1 MGLWCFIGGVNGWN
15 RSTCLVGLAQTT
27 VVPSDSNW
35 SNHIMEFKVNCVT
48 EVSFLVYV
56 LTMLTD
62 HSILKHSMYYVLQNF
77 ALYPTINV
85 VFIWPGFRI
94 RRVIREVNV
103 VEIRLGLISSGNRV
117 LSSGIREF
125 NVVEIDNRVL
135 SSNHNSAEDKPT
147 GHAFQVW
154 VGGCWQQAGQGDE
167 VGEVEEEEETMKRK
181 SRRSWMRMIWNQIPL
196 RE

>member
-1 MGLWCFIGGVNGWN
+1 MGLWCFIGGGNGWN
-15 RSTCLVGLAQTT
+15 RSTCLVGLAQTSA

-56 LTMLTD
+56 LLTD
-62 HSILKHSMYYVLQNF
+62 RSMLKHCTCCKSLPCIQLSMF
-77 ALYPTINV
+77 

-117 LSSGIREF
+117 LSSGIRES

-154 VGGCWQQAGQGDE
+154 VGGCWQQSGQGDE
-167 VGEVEEEEETMKRK
+167 VGEEEEEETTKRK
-181 SRRSWMRMIWNQIPL
+181 
-196 RE
+196 

>member
-1 MGLWCFIGGVNGWN
+1 M
-15 RSTCLVGLAQTT
+15 
-27 VVPSDSNW
+27 
-35 SNHIMEFKVNCVT
+35 
-48 EVSFLVYV
+48 
-56 LTMLTD
+56 
-62 HSILKHSMYYVLQNF
+62 
-77 ALYPTINV
+77 
-85 VFIWPGFRI
+85 
-94 RRVIREVNV
+94 IREVNV

-154 VGGCWQQAGQGDE
+154 VGGCLQQAGQGDE

-181 SRRSWMRMIWNQIPL
+181 SRRSWMRMI
-196 RE
+196 